1 LTLAVREKIEFGA
14 GPAHL
19 IFLTSA
25 TKLLGLPAGK
35 AGQPGNTGK
44 PLCCAAT
51 KF

>member
-1 LTLAVREKIEFGA
+1 VREKIEFGA

-25 TKLLGLPAGK
+25 TKPRGLPAGK
-35 AGQPGNTGK
+35 AGRLGNAGK
-44 PLCCAAT
+44 LMCSAAT